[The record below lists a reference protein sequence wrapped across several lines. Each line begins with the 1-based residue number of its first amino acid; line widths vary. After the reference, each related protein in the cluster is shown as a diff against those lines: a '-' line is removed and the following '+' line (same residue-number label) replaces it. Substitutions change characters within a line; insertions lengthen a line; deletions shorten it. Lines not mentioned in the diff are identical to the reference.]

1 MKKSVFARLA
11 GAAFAVFAL
20 AVPAF
25 ASDALNEAPGEKPG
39 ETEISSV
46 PWEPRAGAGAPKVI
60 YGADDRIDV
69 YQEMDETRRVWAA
82 STCGLINS
90 SRLVALPEGGF
101 SLMAGAYVRFGVPA
115 CDGEPFGDQ
124 PTGPYCTGFMV
135 GPDLIATAGHCTLNS
150 VYFVFGF
157 TMADAETPNLRF
169 NANQVY
175 QMVEVVSSA
184 PSGASDHALV
194 RVDRPITAP
203 GARPFTI
210 RREGAIGVGERVGV
224 IGHPAG
230 LPLKIAFGA
239 QTMVRNSTPETFFVA
254 NLDTYGGNS
263 GSPVINADTGILEGI
278 LVRGD
283 TDYVNRGACFVSY
296 QNTDTS
302 GRGEDAT
309 RITLVRD
316 FIPENVGAGGTVS
329 LGRTHYGCED
339 TLDIRVA
346 DLDLRGS
353 GMIAVTVTGSGG
365 DAETVALAEEPGNEG
380 VFTGTV
386 AIGGG
391 AAVPGNGAVE
401 AAHGDLIAVIYV
413 DENDGEGHA
422 GVEVTATALVDCL
435 PPVIGGITLS
445 YLGGTQAT
453 IRFSTD
459 EPARSSVLYGT
470 DCGGISGGT
479 PGPFS
484 TEHEISLN
492 GLEPETTYHFAVQ
505 AVDIAGNTARSD
517 NGGACHSFTTLL
529 PANHLTEVFDSAN
542 LVDLRN
548 RILTLY
554 PADGP
559 EGYAAC
565 LEKAGRLPVDPAGGT
580 VITLA
585 DDGFAQIS
593 LAGGATVPFFGES
606 YGILFINAN
615 GNVSFESGDVNWRAT
630 SQAHFSKK
638 RVSMF
643 LTDLN
648 PARRGTVS
656 FKQLPDRAVIT
667 FQDVPSYSSG
677 GLYPPENAHTFQL
690 ELMFD
695 GVIRITWLELFAVD
709 AVAGLSRGAGVP
721 SDFESI
727 NLFRLPSCGLLD
739 PSLARPHSAD
749 QNGNQ
754 RIELGELLRVVQFYN
769 SNGYSCLPG
778 SEDGYQPGPAGGT
791 ACAAHD
797 IDYSPADW
805 RVSLS
810 ELLRAVQYYNAGGY
824 FRDPYGE
831 DGFRPKS
838 NGE

>member
-1 MKKSVFARLA
+1 MTKIFFDRLG
-11 GAAFAVFAL
+11 GAAL
-20 AVPAF
+20 AVLAF
-25 ASDALNEAPGEKPG
+25 AFLSAPAPGQDAVPGEKPE
-39 ETEISSV
+39 ETEISGV
-46 PWEPRAGAGAPKVI
+46 PWEPRPWAGAPKVI

-69 YQEMDETRRVWAA
+69 YQETDDERRVWAA

-90 SRLVALPEGGF
+90 SRMIALPEGGYA
-101 SLMAGAYVRFGVPA
+101 LTAGAYVRFGVPA

-135 GPDLIATAGHCTLNS
+135 GPDLIATAGHCSLSS

-157 TMADAETPNLRF
+157 TMADESTPNLRF
-169 NANQVY
+169 NASQVY
-175 QMVEVVSSA
+175 QMTEVVSSA
-184 PSGASDHALV
+184 PSGASDHAIV

-210 RREGAIGVGERVGV
+210 RREGSISVGERVGV

-230 LPLKIAFGA
+230 LPLKLAFGA
-239 QTMVRNSTPETFFVA
+239 QTVVRNSSSGTFFVA
-254 NLDTYGGNS
+254 NLDTYAGNS

-283 TDYVNRGACFVSY
+283 TDYVNTGACFVSY

-302 GRGEDAT
+302 GRGEDCT
-309 RITLVRD
+309 KITLVRD
-316 FIPENVGAGGTVS
+316 FIPENVGAGGTVA
-329 LGRTHYGCED
+329 LGRTHYACVD

-346 DLDLRGS
+346 DLDLRGA
-353 GMIAVTVTGSGG
+353 GMLAVSVAGSGG
-365 DAETVALAEEPGNEG
+365 DAETAGLAEEPGGEG
-380 VFTGTV
+380 IFSGTI
-386 AIGGG
+386 AIDGG
-391 AAVPGNGAVE
+391 AAVPGNGTVE
-401 AAHGDLIAVIYV
+401 AAHGDLIAVTYV
-413 DENDGEGHA
+413 DANDGEGHA

-435 PPVIGGITLS
+435 PPVISGITLS

-459 EPARSSVLYGT
+459 ESARPAILYGT
-470 DCGGISGGT
+470 DCAAISGGT
-479 PGPFS
+479 PGPFN

-505 AVDIAGNTARSD
+505 AADIAGNTARSD

-529 PANHLTEVFDSAN
+529 PANYLTEVFDSAN
-542 LVDLRN
+542 AVDLRN

-554 PADGP
+554 PADGA
-559 EGYAAC
+559 EGYSAC
-565 LEKAGRLPVDPAGGT
+565 LEGADRLPVDPAGAT
-580 VITLA
+580 VLTLA

-593 LAGGATVPFFGES
+593 LTGGATVPFFGNP
-606 YGILFINAN
+606 YGVLFVNAN

-630 SQAHFSKK
+630 AQAHFSKK
-638 RVSMF
+638 RISMF
-643 LTDLN
+643 LADLN
-648 PARRGTVS
+648 PARRGAVS
-656 FKQLPDRAVIT
+656 FVQLSDRAVVT
-667 FQDVPSYSSG
+667 FQNVPSYSSG

-727 NLFRLPSCGLLD
+727 NLARLPSCELLD
-739 PSLARPHSAD
+739 PSLAPPHSAD
-749 QNGNQ
+749 QNDS
-754 RIELGELLRVVQFYN
+754 RKIELGELLRVVQFYN

-791 ACAAHD
+791 ACAPHD
-797 IDYSPADW
+797 SDYAPSDW

-810 ELLRAVQYYNAGGY
+810 ELLRAVQFYNARGY

-838 NGE
+838 DSE